1 MVVAQEQAVSTPF
14 FEIKIDGNDL
24 PPETRGEVT
33 RLVVEE
39 CLDAAGSFEIQLSNW
54 DMDRQ
59 AVSWSDAD
67 LFDPGATVELRLGY
81 VESTE
86 AVLIGEITGLEL
98 SFPDGAR

>member
-1 MVVAQEQAVSTPF
+1 MVVLDDNAVSTPF

-24 PPETRGEVT
+24 PPEARGEVT

-86 AVLIGEITGLEL
+86 AVLIG
-98 SFPDGAR
+98 DQ